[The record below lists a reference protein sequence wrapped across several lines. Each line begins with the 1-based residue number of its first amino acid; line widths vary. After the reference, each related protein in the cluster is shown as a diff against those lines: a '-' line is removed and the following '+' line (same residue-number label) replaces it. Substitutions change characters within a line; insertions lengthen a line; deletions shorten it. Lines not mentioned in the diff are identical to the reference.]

1 MTRTR
6 RILPVVVA
14 AALVLGGCAG
24 QQSDYDATAAEHLQA
39 EVLEVSDL
47 SAAADYSSALLALVE
62 LEVSLKDALARGQL
76 TQERY
81 DSILAAAALVRT
93 DLEAAI
99 AAQTPPEPEPE
110 EPEEKEKPPKEKPGK
125 GNNGKGNPG
134 KGNDDD

>member
-1 MTRTR
+1 MTHTR
-6 RILPVVVA
+6 RILPVVLA

-24 QQSDYDATAAEHLQA
+24 QESDYDAAAAEHLQA
-39 EVLEVSDL
+39 EVLEVSEL
-47 SAAADYSSALLALVE
+47 SAAADYPSALLALVE

-99 AAQTPPEPEPE
+99 AAQAPPEPEPEPE
-110 EPEEKEKPPKEKPGK
+110 EPEEKEKPGK
-125 GNNGKGNPG
+125 GNKGKGNPG